1 MGYKGDSR
9 VTIYHIKIKKY
20 IFRKHFQKKDKEII
34 KKCELYNKFFHVMS
48 EPFSLYFSYSQ
59 GTDTKR
65 IRDQRYNSM
74 Y

>member
-1 MGYKGDSR
+1 MLKK
-9 VTIYHIKIKKY
+9 VHIKIKKY

-34 KKCELYNKFFHVMS
+34 KKCELYNKFFYVMS

-65 IRDQRYNSM
+65 IRDQSYNSM

>member
-1 MGYKGDSR
+1 MEW
-9 VTIYHIKIKKY
+9 IKQIEKY
-20 IFRKHFQKKDKEII
+20 NPVDEQEKKDKEII

-65 IRDQRYNSM
+65 IRDQSYNSM

>member
-1 MGYKGDSR
+1 MLKK
-9 VTIYHIKIKKY
+9 VHIKIKKY

-65 IRDQRYNSM
+65 IWDQSYNSM

>member
-1 MGYKGDSR
+1 MLKK
-9 VTIYHIKIKKY
+9 VHIKIKKY

>member
-1 MGYKGDSR
+1 MLKK
-9 VTIYHIKIKKY
+9 VHIKIKKY

-48 EPFSLYFSYSQ
+48 EPFLLYFSYSQ

>member
-1 MGYKGDSR
+1 MLKK
-9 VTIYHIKIKKY
+9 VHIKIKKY

-59 GTDTKR
+59 GTDTKW
-65 IRDQRYNSM
+65 IRDQSYNSM

>member
-1 MGYKGDSR
+1 MLKK
-9 VTIYHIKIKKY
+9 VHIKIKKY

-59 GTDTKR
+59 GTD
-65 IRDQRYNSM
+65 NSGFVTDVT
-74 Y
+74 